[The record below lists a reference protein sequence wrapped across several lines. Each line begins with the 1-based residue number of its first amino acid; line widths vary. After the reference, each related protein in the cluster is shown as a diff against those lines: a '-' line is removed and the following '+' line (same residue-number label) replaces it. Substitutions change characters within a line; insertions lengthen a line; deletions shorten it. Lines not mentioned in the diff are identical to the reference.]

1 MNNRIVVKIVEKAK
15 KNFLYF
21 HSILSTCF
29 GAQYFGDVIVIID
42 KFKGEGINCVRERQR
57 VEMEREI

>member
-1 MNNRIVVKIVEKAK
+1 MVEKAK

-21 HSILSTCF
+21 HPILSTCF

-42 KFKGEGINCVRERQR
+42 KFKGEGTNCLRERQR
-57 VEMEREI
+57 ELKWREREI